1 MRLHFPFLIWDDGG
15 GGGGGY
21 GWFDLGCI
29 VLVEGMG

>member
-1 MRLHFPFLIWDDGG
+1 MRLHFPFVIWDDG